1 MKFREH
7 EAKQIFRDAGIPV
20 PNSELI
26 NRAGEAAAAQAR
38 VADHV
43 VLKAQV
49 DVGGRGKAGG
59 ILPATDESN
68 RSTAAHAYRCSRAPH
83 RE

>member
-59 ILPATDESN
+59 ILPATDENISEV
-68 RSTAAHAYRCSRAPH
+68 AK
-83 RE
+83 E